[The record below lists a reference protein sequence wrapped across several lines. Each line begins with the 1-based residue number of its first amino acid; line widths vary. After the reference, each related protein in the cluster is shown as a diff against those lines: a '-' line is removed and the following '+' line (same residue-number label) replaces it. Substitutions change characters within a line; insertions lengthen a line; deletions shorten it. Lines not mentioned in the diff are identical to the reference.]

1 MRSTI
6 TMACAAALVT
16 SPLAGLAPLAAQAP
30 GVADRMASPDTGV
43 PQDKRPRPD
52 NGGNFGGNGGSGGNG
67 GFGGSGGSGGNG
79 GFGGSGGS
87 SGNGGFGGSGGSNG
101 NGGFGGSGGSS
112 GTGGF
117 GGSGGSNGNGGF
129 GGSGGNWNGNN
140 NWGGGG
146 GWNGDTV
153 RCESKEYRYREC
165 RADTRGGVRLA
176 RQLGGNCQQGRSWG
190 WRGDVI
196 WVNNGCRAE
205 FQTRYGGSYG
215 NDNDGPSA
223 GAVIGGVAVAA
234 GLLALLSQS
243 KKKPVAPPAN
253 VPPPEQP
260 PPQNAPPTAPPI
272 TGGPARIIAE
282 TGGIM
287 PDARPALGV
296 CLAEA
301 ARQIGATGGTEI
313 RLDRFDD
320 LTPGN
325 GGYRFKFQIKAI
337 YPDETRNIAAFC
349 RATSTKVIEL
359 TFS

>member
-1 MRSTI
+1 
-6 TMACAAALVT
+6 MACAAALVT
-16 SPLAGLAPLAAQAP
+16 SSFGGLAPLAAQAP
-30 GVADRMASPDTGV
+30 ETADRIASPETRA
-43 PQDKRPRPD
+43 PQDNRPRPD
-52 NGGNFGGNGGSGGNG
+52 AVGT
-67 GFGGSGGSGGNG
+67 FGGSGGSGN
-79 GFGGSGGS
+79 
-87 SGNGGFGGSGGSNG
+87 
-101 NGGFGGSGGSS
+101 
-112 GTGGF
+112 TGGF
-117 GGSGGSNGNGGF
+117 GGSGGFGSNGGF
-129 GGSGGNWNGNN
+129 GGSGGNWSGNN

-146 GWNGDTV
+146 GGGWSGDTT

-165 RADTRGGVRLA
+165 RADTRGGVRLV
-176 RQLGGNCQQGRSWG
+176 RQLGGDCQRGRSWG

-205 FQTRYGGSYG
+205 FQTRYGGNYG
-215 NDNDGPSA
+215 NDNGGPSA

-243 KKKPVAPPAN
+243 KKKPQAPPAN
-253 VPPPEQP
+253 TAPPEPDVPPQKAP
-260 PPQNAPPTAPPI
+260 PPAPPT
-272 TGGPARIIAE
+272 TTGPARIIAE

-301 ARQIGATGGTEI
+301 ARQIGVTGGAEI

-325 GGYRFKFQIKAI
+325 GGYRFMFQIKAI
-337 YPDETRNIAAFC
+337 YPDETRNIATFC

-359 TFS
+359 TFN